1 MIAKPENRIDHIAW
15 ARKVNGRWIVHNQL
29 NRTASAYM
37 KHLEETDHERLLRS
51 CRIAHRLVHALEP
64 TEDPKPWFY
73 GGLFS
78 LATRPEATRFL
89 AEHPLLAS
97 VVPALQSAEA
107 VPLDVNSVN
116 ETTRH
121 KIARL
126 RAALEKTTKAA
137 SVV

>member
-1 MIAKPENRIDHIAW
+1 MIAKPENRIDHVAW
-15 ARKVNGRWIVHNQL
+15 ARKINGRWIVHNQL

-37 KHLEETDHERLLRS
+37 KQLEETDPERLMRS

-78 LATRPEATRFL
+78 LATRPEAARFL

-107 VPLDVNSVN
+107 LPPGVDSVS

-121 KIARL
+121 KMDRL
-126 RAALEKTTKAA
+126 RDALERITKTP
-137 SVV
+137 